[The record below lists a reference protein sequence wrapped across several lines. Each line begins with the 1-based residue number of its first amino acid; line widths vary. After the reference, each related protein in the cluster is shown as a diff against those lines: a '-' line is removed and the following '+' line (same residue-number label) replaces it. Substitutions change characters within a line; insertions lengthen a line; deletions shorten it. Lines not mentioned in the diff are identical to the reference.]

1 MTCSANDFTLS
12 RLVMRSSNPALKE
25 NTFTGVRAAAG
36 EPAMTLQ
43 GTATKSLLLIIL
55 TVFSASFT
63 WNAVASGNTAILGP
77 ATIVGGLGGFIVA
90 LITVFKPKVS
100 PYTGPIYAVLEGLL
114 LGGISSM
121 YNQRFQGLPLQAVA
135 LTFGVFIAFL
145 IVYRMG
151 LIRATERFRLGVVAA
166 TGGIMVMYLLSFVLG
181 FFGVRMNFLH
191 DSSPLS
197 IGISLVIVA
206 VAALNLVLDFDFI
219 ERGVEQRAPKFMEWY
234 AAFGLLVT
242 LVWLYLEMLRLL
254 AKLQGRRS

>member
-1 MTCSANDFTLS
+1 
-12 RLVMRSSNPALKE
+12 MRSSNPALKE

-254 AKLQGRRS
+254 SKLQGRGRS

>member
-1 MTCSANDFTLS
+1 
-12 RLVMRSSNPALKE
+12 MRSSNPALKN
-25 NTFTGVRAAAG
+25 NTFTGMRAAAG
-36 EPAMTLQ
+36 EPVMTLQ

-77 ATIVGGLGGFIVA
+77 ATLVGGIGGFIVA
-90 LITVFKPKVS
+90 LITVFKPKLS

-114 LGGISSM
+114 LGGISSL

-166 TGGIMVMYLLSFVLG
+166 TGGIAVMYLLSFVLG
-181 FFGVRMNFLH
+181 FFGVRMSFLH

-219 ERGVEQRAPKFMEWY
+219 ERGVEQGAPKFMEWY
-234 AAFGLLVT
+234 GAFGLLVT
-242 LVWLYLEMLRLL
+242 LVWLYLEILRLL
-254 AKLQGRRS
+254 SKLQGRGRS